1 MDEQQIEEIVEV
13 EATEIDPAEQ
23 QATDEARQ
31 KAEEE
36 ARKYGWRGKDEFDR
50 EPANWVDAER
60 FMELPQ
66 THVKMLRDETRDLK
80 AQLERGAQEIEGIRR
95 MSRVAVDEARKQA
108 EAQYER
114 DLAVIRA
121 GQRKAVEDM
130 DTERF
135 DALAQ
140 REAQLRQNA
149 PQAAPVDAPQVD
161 QAEIAKVEAYKRDNE
176 WTQNP
181 IIWGQVMSAID
192 NSPEVMA
199 LPADKQIEYA
209 DKMVRQSYPH
219 LFAAPEPKPAA
230 VQRVDGGGLGLGA
243 KRSKGANDLP
253 SEAAKIGKEFVEE
266 GIFKSLDDYAKQY
279 FAQGG

>member
-1 MDEQQIEEIVEV
+1 MAEQELETEEIERVEDTPPEPSPEELAQRQEM
-13 EATEIDPAEQ
+13 EA
-23 QATDEARQ
+23 EA
-31 KAEEE
+31 K
-36 ARKYGWRGKDEFDR
+36 KYGWRPKEEFDR
-50 EPANWVDAER
+50 APEGWVDAER